1 MSDEMDTE
9 SFLSN
14 FQCPFQKQKAFSKN
28 IKLDPGKI

>member
-28 IKLDPGKI
+28 IRDIQ